1 MQYNEL
7 DLRINELFRKAG
19 VPEARIGSSL
29 ESCGLLES
37 LEILVQ
43 RSLILADIESRISE
57 APWHE

>member
-1 MQYNEL
+1 MQY
-7 DLRINELFRKAG
+7 DDFALRINEMFRRAG
-19 VPEARIGSSL
+19 VPEARIGSYL

-37 LEILVQ
+37 LEILVA